1 MFAALRSALVSPGS
15 FFQREAADPGLR
27 DPVLI
32 VAVVA
37 VIGVLSSVPVMRAVL
52 GTVPDAAG
60 PFVLVGLVVGTVVG
74 FAGPF
79 VVWLLYSLLFY
90 GLSALFGGDGEF
102 RDVFALVGWGFA
114 PEVVSSVVGG
124 VVTVLLLSQGDFST
138 PQQAQQFSQL
148 ALNSPLGLVNR
159 GVNLAMTLWSAWL
172 WLHAVAAARNLSRR
186 AAAATVGV
194 VVLAAV
200 VLGLVSAVL
209 ATSGAV

>member
-1 MFAALRSALVSPGS
+1 
-15 FFQREAADPGLR
+15 
-27 DPVLI
+27 
-32 VAVVA
+32 
-37 VIGVLSSVPVMRAVL
+37 
-52 GTVPDAAG
+52 
-60 PFVLVGLVVGTVVG
+60 VLVGLVVGTVVG

-209 ATSGAV
+209 ATSGTV